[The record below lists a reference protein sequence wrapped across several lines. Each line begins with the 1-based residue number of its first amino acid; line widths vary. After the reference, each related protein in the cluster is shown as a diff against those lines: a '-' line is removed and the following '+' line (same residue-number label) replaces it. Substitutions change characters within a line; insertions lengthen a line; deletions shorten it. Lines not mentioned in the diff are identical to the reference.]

1 VQQFDIVENNNSLT
15 RSRYPFVVVLQ
26 HDRVSSD
33 STIIVAPVTATNSAL
48 ASSRLHPQINLAGR
62 SFLILTEEL
71 AAAHRRSFG
80 RVVASAESERYAI
93 IAALDLCFTGI

>member
-1 VQQFDIVENNNSLT
+1 MQQFDIVENTNSLT

-33 STIIVAPVTATNSAL
+33 STVIVAPLTATNSAL
-48 ASSRLHPQINLAGR
+48 ASSRLHPSINVAGR
-62 SFLILTEEL
+62 LFLLLTEEL
-71 AAAHRRSFG
+71 AAARRRSLG
-80 RVVASAESERYAI
+80 RIIASAESERYAI